1 MFKIELTEDDLV
13 LLGRLLPEHPYK
25 LVDPLLRKINEQ
37 IQEQLAQR
45 AQAKPE
51 VTNG

>member
-1 MFKIELTEDDLV
+1 MFTIEFTEAELL

-37 IQEQLAQR
+37 VQAQLALR
-45 AQAKPE
+45 EPLPE
-51 VTNG
+51 ARNG